1 MDNSMIAERLVA
13 LRGDR
18 SREEVAKAL
27 QISVSAV
34 TMYELGERIPRDE
47 VKIRIANYYGA
58 TVESIFY
65 AQSVTES
72 DLKEACH
79 HDRTS

>member
-1 MDNSMIAERLVA
+1 MDHNTIAQRLIA
-13 LRGDR
+13 LRGQR

-27 QISVSAV
+27 RVSVSAV

-47 VKIRIANYYGA
+47 VKIRIANYYGT

-65 AQSVTES
+65 APYVTKS
-72 DLKEACH
+72 DQKEG
-79 HDRTS
+79 

>member
-1 MDNSMIAERLVA
+1 MDNSMIAERLVT
-13 LRGDR
+13 LRGER

-47 VKIRIANYYGA
+47 VKIRIANYYET

-65 AQSVTES
+65 APSVTKG
-72 DLKEACH
+72 DFKE
-79 HDRTS
+79 